1 MVFSCSTSSLGLD
14 WRGTG
19 QRGRVSRSH
28 CIIWGSWGPFW
39 VGVAIV
45 VDIWKKNV
53 KKRIITNKIVIGKVI
68 PLLTERTRDVCF
80 EVREGAVRF

>member
-1 MVFSCSTSSLGLD
+1 M
-14 WRGTG
+14 
-19 QRGRVSRSH
+19 
-28 CIIWGSWGPFW
+28 
-39 VGVAIV
+39 

-53 KKRIITNKIVIGKVI
+53 KKRIIITNKIVIGKVI